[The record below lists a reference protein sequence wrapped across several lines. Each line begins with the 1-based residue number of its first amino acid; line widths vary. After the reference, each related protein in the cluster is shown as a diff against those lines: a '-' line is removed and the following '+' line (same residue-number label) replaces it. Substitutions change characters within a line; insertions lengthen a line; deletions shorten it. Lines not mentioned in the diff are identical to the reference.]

1 MRHPIVLSLLFACNA
16 SAAETPRQLLYM
28 YAAEAAGSIPGFEPN
43 AGLGE
48 HLYTRKLA
56 PAHRMASCTTCHTTS
71 PLRAQLQIDPARVER
86 RLARD
91 CMAVLG
97 RHCSAGEKADLLAY
111 LTAAN

>member
-1 MRHPIVLSLLFACNA
+1 MRHPFALSLLFACNV
-16 SAAETPRQLLYM
+16 SAAETPRQVLYM

-56 PAHRMASCTTCHTTS
+56 SARGMASCTACHVDS
-71 PLRAQLQIDPARVER
+71 PLQRKRQIDPARIEQ

-91 CMAVLG
+91 CLAVIG
-97 RHCSAGEKADLLAY
+97 RECTAGEKADLLAY
-111 LTAAN
+111 LTAGD